1 MVCWQKNEKLR
12 RSWDDSKELELMLK
26 GKLRG
31 NEDVVQDF
39 EFGVWLVLERLTG
52 GPGKYQSHVRAV
64 VEQFLHAGFALSH
77 LMRRILSLC

>member
-12 RSWDDSKELELMLK
+12 CSWDDSNELELVLK

-39 EFGVWLVLERLTG
+39 EFGV
-52 GPGKYQSHVRAV
+52 
-64 VEQFLHAGFALSH
+64 
-77 LMRRILSLC
+77 